1 MKSLVI
7 PVKVKGLCI
16 PRTEDEF
23 AENRKVAICQFDSD
37 RVFFRLPTAGTLYCN
52 NKFQN

>member
-23 AENRKVAICQFDSD
+23 AENQVASFQFDSD